1 MNPKLKKG
9 MAILLVFAMLF
20 SLVPATA
27 FAADSQPEDTRTV
40 VSNVAAVSNS
50 GDITPE
56 YGKQATNPTFTVTE
70 GKPAHLESVGWGKM
84 VGGIWDWTVMAEGDT
99 FGEGT
104 YRYRARLRIDDKKFD
119 GNDKATHV
127 LAKEGLILKVDGK
140 DWEVGSVSI
149 RDGISYVMAFS
160 PVYTVTAPG
169 EQALTFH
176 GSTTF
181 DIGKNY
187 VGRAITSYSVAG
199 NVEGGTQPYTFS
211 KVSGPAWIAVSAAGE
226 ISGIPTAAGENAD
239 LVVQVTDSNSAAKTI
254 TIEVAD
260 TKINPDDRTEISA
273 VTATSDINPKY
284 GEQATK
290 PTFTITEGKPAW
302 LGGNDWWKMVDGEW
316 TEMAAN
322 DIFGEGAYRY
332 RAQLRIDSEKFDGD
346 DGTTHVL
353 AKEGLTLKVDEKDW
367 EVGSVS
373 IYDDVSF
380 VGVFSPEFTVTK
392 PVIQAIS
399 IKGITAPVAGETA
412 DVSGIDTANKG
423 ITLGE
428 KQWYKVNKDSSM
440 TKMGASDKFVANQT
454 YYLVIPYTVSEDYT
468 VSERAEILHDLT
480 GGIAKH
486 DSSAKTIVI
495 EYTVPETYTVTVTT
509 DGNGTAEASVTR
521 TAAGTKVTLTAT
533 PNDGYEFDK
542 WEVTPPRGGIVL
554 VTDNSFVMPAG
565 AVTVKAIFKEK
576 AVTPA
581 TYTVKFYANYG
592 SGTMNP
598 VTVTAGEYTLPEC
611 GFTAPEGQRFKAW
624 RINGGDEYAA
634 GETITISQDSY
645 AVAQWEPIPNPI
657 LNTINIKGITA
668 PVAGETAVTTGI
680 TTDTEGIAVKTV
692 QWLTD
697 ASIVLTSQKFEAGET
712 YYLFI
717 RFETDIYHKVSDR
730 AAFIHDL
737 TNGTL
742 NHIDNTDAT
751 SPWIKIEYTVP
762 GGTPKTPVE
771 SVKIS
776 DVTKPVIGATPDF
789 DITLIGEGAA
799 LDKYEDYDAIVW
811 YKYKPETDEWESLDE
826 DTTFGT
832 GFYALEVYL
841 KAEDGYE
848 FTDATKFYYNDYEL
862 PAWHGTYDSCYDL
875 WGDGEYVDILL
886 YFTLEESAAPTEIT
900 SLSATVTAPEAG
912 ASPSFE
918 AAVGG
923 EGYTAELEWEIVAEE
938 TIIYPEDNHKFKAGE
953 EYGLWVV
960 FIPKDGYEFADDVT
974 ITINGMTPEDT
985 YEYEGK
991 IVGLVTYTLPAA
1003 TPITYTVSFDSN
1015 GGTGTMAD
1023 VTGISN
1029 EYTLPACGFTAPSGQ
1044 QFKAWSVGGREY
1056 EAGKNIY
1063 VAENTTVTAVWEKSA
1078 ELKTLISTINIKG
1091 IIPPVAGELP
1101 VFTGITTDTPGIT
1114 LKTLQWL
1121 KSGSV
1126 VMNDRYTFE
1135 SGVTYTFYAEYDIDE
1150 ENYKLVDSVTAK
1162 HDLAGG
1168 VLDRINTSLN
1178 FITIKYTVP
1187 DATASYTVS
1196 FDSNGGSDVTVQ
1208 TIEAGQKATKP
1219 ANPTREGYD
1228 FKGWTLD
1235 GVDYDFG
1242 SAVTGNIEL
1251 VAKWEAVHTHTYA
1264 TEWTYDKTSHWH
1276 KATCGH
1282 DVIADKEAHNY
1293 GTDRVCDTCNYKKPS
1308 SGGGYGGGSYVAPDK
1323 TPDYDLRIVMQINNK
1338 NILVNGVTKVNDVA
1352 PVIVGDRTLVPI
1364 RVVTELLGGSADWDN
1379 DTRTVTLKIDGKTM
1393 NMTIGKEIPGFGT
1406 SAVIMNDRTY
1416 VPVRY
1421 VMEMLGAKVTW
1432 IAATQQIII
1441 EK

>member
-27 FAADSQPEDTRTV
+27 FAADSRAV
-40 VSNVAAVSNS
+40 VKDIAAEFS

-56 YGKQATNPTFTVTE
+56 YGKLATEPTFTVTE
-70 GKPAHLESVGWGKM
+70 GEPAYFTMGSWRKKAGDSWM
-84 VGGIWDWTVMAEGDT
+84 VVAWNDH
-99 FGEGT
+99 FSEGT
-104 YRYRARLRIDDKKFD
+104 YRYEVQVRIDEE
-119 GNDKATHV
+119 NAETHV
-127 LAKEGLILKVDGK
+127 LSGNNDVTVKVNGETWDTIQGVRVIGGSGGASYMYVASKE
-140 DWEVGSVSI
+140 
-149 RDGISYVMAFS
+149 FN
-160 PVYTVTAPG
+160 VTAP
-169 EQALTFH
+169 ENLALTFH
-176 GSTTF
+176 DSSVF
-181 DIGKNY
+181 DIGKSFK
-187 VGRAITSYSVAG
+187 GHEIQSYFVAQ
-199 NVEGGTQPYTFS
+199 NAEGGTKPYTFS
-211 KVSGPAWIAVSAAGE
+211 KVSGPDWISVSDTGKISGTPVE
-226 ISGIPTAAGENAD
+226 ISENAD
-239 LVVQVTDSNSAAKTI
+239 LVVKVTDSKGAEATI
-254 TIEVAD
+254 TIDVAETVLSRNDREQIENVEAKSLSGDITPEYGSTGAVKPEFTVTKGQPAYLSD
-260 TKINPDDRTEISA
+260 TMGYYIKKDGDSWK
-273 VTATSDINPKY
+273 DINVSDTI
-284 GEQATK
+284 GEGTYRYKVQVRIDGNAGEEYVLK
-290 PTFTITEGKPAW
+290 NGEITVT
-302 LGGNDWWKMVDGEW
+302 VDG
-316 TEMAAN
+316 
-322 DIFGEGAYRY
+322 
-332 RAQLRIDSEKFDGD
+332 
-346 DGTTHVL
+346 
-353 AKEGLTLKVDEKDW
+353 KEW
-367 EVGSVS
+367 EVIGPVTIITNSTVS
-373 IYDDVSF
+373 YAWVM
-380 VGVFSPEFTVTK
+380 SPEFTVTK
-392 PVIQAIS
+392 PVIQAIN
-399 IKGITAPVAGETA
+399 ITGITAPVDGETA
-412 DVSGIDTANKG
+412 KTSGITTDNKG

-428 KQWYKVNKDSSM
+428 VQWCKPGRDSM
-440 TKMGASDKFVANQT
+440 TVMGASDKFVANQT

-480 GGIAKH
+480 GGKAEHNSAK
-486 DSSAKTIVI
+486 KTIVI

-509 DGNGTAEASVTR
+509 AGNGTAEASVAK
-521 TAAGTKVTLTAT
+521 AAEGTTVTLIAT
-533 PNDGYEFDK
+533 PKEGYEFDK
-542 WEVTPPRGGIVL
+542 WEVTAPRGVIVP

-789 DITLIGEGAA
+789 NITLTGEGAA
-799 LDKYEDYDAIVW
+799 FDEEEGNWW
-811 YKYKPETDEWESLDE
+811 YKYTGDWEELDA
-826 DTTFGT
+826 TTPFGPGT
-832 GFYALEVYL
+832 YVLDIYL
-841 KAEDGYE
+841 KAEDGYK
-848 FTDATKFYYNDYEL
+848 FTKDTKYFFGEDKLPDYEDVDFGVSCYYNYGDY
-862 PAWHGTYDSCYDL
+862 
-875 WGDGEYVDILL
+875 V
-886 YFTLEESAAPTEIT
+886 TLEIFFVVEGSDTPEHTCTWGATTYEWAEDGSSCTAERVCSTDSTHKETAAATIT
-900 SLSATVTAPEAG
+900 SAVETPATETVMGTTT
-912 ASPSFE
+912 
-918 AAVGG
+918 
-923 EGYTAELEWEIVAEE
+923 YTATFDKDWAATQTKDIQDIPVLTHSHDWGTATYEWAEDGSSCKAERVCTKDAAHKE
-938 TIIYPEDNHKFKAGE
+938 TAT
-953 EYGLWVV
+953 
-960 FIPKDGYEFADDVT
+960 AT
-974 ITINGMTPEDT
+974 ITSAVKTP
-985 YEYEGK
+985 
-991 IVGLVTYTLPAA
+991 A
-1003 TPITYTVSFDSN
+1003 TET
-1015 GGTGTMAD
+1015 
-1023 VTGISN
+1023 
-1029 EYTLPACGFTAPSGQ
+1029 E
-1044 QFKAWSVGGREY
+1044 
-1056 EAGKNIY
+1056 
-1063 VAENTTVTAVWEKSA
+1063 
-1078 ELKTLISTINIKG
+1078 
-1091 IIPPVAGELP
+1091 
-1101 VFTGITTDTPGIT
+1101 
-1114 LKTLQWL
+1114 
-1121 KSGSV
+1121 
-1126 VMNDRYTFE
+1126 
-1135 SGVTYTFYAEYDIDE
+1135 
-1150 ENYKLVDSVTAK
+1150 
-1162 HDLAGG
+1162 
-1168 VLDRINTSLN
+1168 
-1178 FITIKYTVP
+1178 
-1187 DATASYTVS
+1187 
-1196 FDSNGGSDVTVQ
+1196 
-1208 TIEAGQKATKP
+1208 
-1219 ANPTREGYD
+1219 
-1228 FKGWTLD
+1228 KGWTTYTATFAKD
-1235 GVDYDFG
+1235 WAATQTKDVQD
-1242 SAVTGNIEL
+1242 IPEL
-1251 VAKWEAVHTHTYA
+1251 THEHAYA
-1264 TEWTYDKTSHWH
+1264 TEWTSDKTNHWH
-1276 KATCGH
+1276 ASTCGH
-1282 DVIADKEAHNY
+1282 NVIADKEAHVYDNSKDTECNVCKYTRTVSTGSSTGGFSGVYNY
-1293 GTDRVCDTCNYKKPS
+1293 PVVVLDNDDAVVS
-1308 SGGGYGGGSYVAPDK
+1308 SSEDYTVKGEEVVITV
-1323 TPDYDLRIVMQINNK
+1323 TPDVGKAVDEVIVTDKDGKVIPVTRTGDNEYTFTMPASKVTVAVAMEDADYGLRIVMQINNK

>member
-40 VSNVAAVSNS
+40 VSNVTAVSNS
-50 GDITPE
+50 GDIAPE

-70 GKPAHLESVGWGKM
+70 GKPAWL
-84 VGGIWDWTVMAEGDT
+84 GGNDWWKKVDGEWTEMAANDT

-104 YRYRARLRIDDKKFD
+104 YRYRAQLRIDTEKFD
-119 GNDKATHV
+119 GNDGTTHV
-127 LAKEGLILKVDGK
+127 LAKEGLTLKVDGK
-140 DWEVGSVSI
+140 NWEVGSVSI
-149 RDGISYVMAFS
+149 YDDVSFVRVFS
-160 PVYTVTAPG
+160 PEFTVTAPG
-169 EQALTFH
+169 EMELTFYD
-176 GSTTF
+176 STTF

-187 VGRAITSYSVAG
+187 VGRAITSYSVAA
-199 NVEGGTQPYTFS
+199 NVEGGTSPYTFS
-211 KVSGPAWIAVSAAGE
+211 RTSGPAWISVSAKGE
-226 ISGIPTAAGENAD
+226 VSGTPAAAGENAA
-239 LVVQVTDSNSAAKTI
+239 LVVKVTDSKGAEKTI
-254 TIEVAD
+254 SIDVAD
-260 TKINPDDRTEISA
+260 TKMNPDDRTKISA
-273 VTATSDINPKY
+273 VSATSDIKPEY

-302 LGGNDWWKMVDGEW
+302 LGGNDWWKKVDGEW

-322 DIFGEGAYRY
+322 DTFGEGTYRY
-332 RAQLRIDSEKFDGD
+332 RAQLRIDTEKFDGN

-353 AKEGLTLKVDEKDW
+353 AKEGLTLKVDGKNW

-380 VGVFSPEFTVTK
+380 VRVFSPEFTVTK

-480 GGIAKH
+480 GGKAEHNSAK
-486 DSSAKTIVI
+486 KTIVI

-509 DGNGTAEASVTR
+509 AGNGTAEASVAK
-521 TAAGTKVTLTAT
+521 AAEGTTVTLTAT
-533 PNDGYEFDK
+533 PKEGYEFDK
-542 WEVTPPRGGIVL
+542 WEVTAPRGVIVP

-576 AVTPA
+576 VVTPA
-581 TYTVKFYANYG
+581 TYTVKFYANNG

-789 DITLIGEGAA
+789 NITLTGEGAA
-799 LDKYEDYDAIVW
+799 FDEEEGNWW
-811 YKYKPETDEWESLDE
+811 YKYTGDWEELDA
-826 DTTFGT
+826 TTPFGPGT
-832 GFYALEVYL
+832 YVLDIYL
-841 KAEDGYE
+841 KAEDGYK
-848 FTDATKFYYNDYEL
+848 FTKDTKYFFGEDKLPDYEDVDFGVSCYYNYGDY
-862 PAWHGTYDSCYDL
+862 
-875 WGDGEYVDILL
+875 V
-886 YFTLEESAAPTEIT
+886 TLEIFFVVEGSDTPEHTCTWGATTYEWAEDGSSCTAERVCSTDSTHKETAAATIT
-900 SLSATVTAPEAG
+900 SAVETPATETVMGTTT
-912 ASPSFE
+912 
-918 AAVGG
+918 
-923 EGYTAELEWEIVAEE
+923 YTATFAKDWAATQTKDIQDIPVLTHSHDWGTATYEWAEDGSSCKAERVCTKDAAHKE
-938 TIIYPEDNHKFKAGE
+938 TAT
-953 EYGLWVV
+953 
-960 FIPKDGYEFADDVT
+960 AT
-974 ITINGMTPEDT
+974 ITSAVKTP
-985 YEYEGK
+985 
-991 IVGLVTYTLPAA
+991 A
-1003 TPITYTVSFDSN
+1003 TET
-1015 GGTGTMAD
+1015 
-1023 VTGISN
+1023 
-1029 EYTLPACGFTAPSGQ
+1029 E
-1044 QFKAWSVGGREY
+1044 
-1056 EAGKNIY
+1056 
-1063 VAENTTVTAVWEKSA
+1063 
-1078 ELKTLISTINIKG
+1078 
-1091 IIPPVAGELP
+1091 
-1101 VFTGITTDTPGIT
+1101 
-1114 LKTLQWL
+1114 
-1121 KSGSV
+1121 
-1126 VMNDRYTFE
+1126 
-1135 SGVTYTFYAEYDIDE
+1135 
-1150 ENYKLVDSVTAK
+1150 
-1162 HDLAGG
+1162 
-1168 VLDRINTSLN
+1168 
-1178 FITIKYTVP
+1178 
-1187 DATASYTVS
+1187 
-1196 FDSNGGSDVTVQ
+1196 
-1208 TIEAGQKATKP
+1208 
-1219 ANPTREGYD
+1219 
-1228 FKGWTLD
+1228 KGWTTYTATFAKD
-1235 GVDYDFG
+1235 WAATQTKDVQD
-1242 SAVTGNIEL
+1242 IPEL
-1251 VAKWEAVHTHTYA
+1251 THEHAYA
-1264 TEWTYDKTSHWH
+1264 TEWTSDKTNHWH
-1276 KATCGH
+1276 ASTCGH
-1282 DVIADKEAHNY
+1282 NVIADKEAHVYDNSKDTECNVCKYTRTVSTGSSTGGFSGVYNY
-1293 GTDRVCDTCNYKKPS
+1293 PVVVLDNDDAVVS
-1308 SGGGYGGGSYVAPDK
+1308 SSEDYTVKGEEVVITV
-1323 TPDYDLRIVMQINNK
+1323 TPDVGKAVDEVIVTDKDGKVIPVTRTGDNEYTFTMPASKVTVAVAMEDADYGLRIVMQINNK
-1338 NILVNGVTKVNDVA
+1338 NILVNGVTKVNDVT